1 MERETEIEPAAL
13 VRGAFSRPSPPLLV
27 PLREYPRSAVARY
40 LPGTG
45 SAVGPLDDGSRR
57 TIIGYM
63 AEADQLPPEGQLL
76 QALFGFMV
84 TKGVSAAAE
93 LDVADALK
101 DGPLYYAELAKK
113 VGADRRAVHRV
124 MRMLSAVGVF
134 AEPEPGTYA
143 LTAVSELLRSDTS
156 TSMRDLAVMITSE
169 SHWLPWGRFTDTVRS
184 GKSGPQRAFG
194 TDVFSWFQ
202 RDENKEQWE
211 IFNAAMTSFSS
222 ATSRAVAESY
232 DFSAH
237 RRIVDIGGGH
247 GFLLKTILAKAP
259 DAEGVLFDLPGVVAG
274 VNRAEFGERIACV
287 GGDFF
292 KAVPEE
298 GDCYTMKH
306 IIHDW
311 SDDHC
316 RTLLGNIAA
325 VMQPRGT
332 VLVLETVMPQG
343 SEPHPA
349 KFMDVNLLAMTEGGC
364 ERTEK
369 EFTALLESAGL
380 ALKAIHPTRSPVSV
394 VEAVKA

>member
-1 MERETEIEPAAL
+1 
-13 VRGAFSRPSPPLLV
+13 
-27 PLREYPRSAVARY
+27 
-40 LPGTG
+40 
-45 SAVGPLDDGSRR
+45 
-57 TIIGYM
+57 M
-63 AEADQLPPEGQLL
+63 AKADQLPPEGQLL

-101 DGPLYYAELAKK
+101 DGPLSYTELAKK
-113 VGADRRAVHRV
+113 VSADRRALHRV

-156 TSMRDLAVMITSE
+156 TSMRDLAMMITSE

-184 GKSGPQRAFG
+184 GKSGPQHAFG
-194 TDVFSWFQ
+194 MDVFSWFQ
-202 RDENKEQWE
+202 RDENKEQWD

-222 ATSRAVAESY
+222 ATSGAVAESY

-259 DAEGVLFDLPGVVAG
+259 EAKGVLFDLPGVVDG
-274 VNRAEFGERIACV
+274 VNRDELGERIACV

-332 VLVLETVMPQG
+332 VLVLETVMPLG
-343 SEPHPA
+343 PEPHPA

-364 ERTEK
+364 ERTER
-369 EFTALLESAGL
+369 EFAALFESAGL

-394 VEAVKA
+394 VEVVKA